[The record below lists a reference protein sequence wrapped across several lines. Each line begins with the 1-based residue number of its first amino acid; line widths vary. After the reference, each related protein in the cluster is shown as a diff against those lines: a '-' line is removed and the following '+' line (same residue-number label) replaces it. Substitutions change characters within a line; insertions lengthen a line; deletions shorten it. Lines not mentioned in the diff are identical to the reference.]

1 MPKNNSTDGAV
12 LAPVTEVHQAPSH
25 TLPRQRMVERQG
37 SAAEPYVV
45 HWPQI
50 RAGTCEFCGT
60 LDPNV
65 PSHSQYKLCPHFRG
79 MDIRCSYCDASK
91 DPIEVVGKSTMNV
104 TDSPFDPGLIIAVCD
119 SLDCTTKHQARFQRS
134 RA

>member
-1 MPKNNSTDGAV
+1 MDNPTDGAV
-12 LAPVTEVHQAPSH
+12 HAPVNV
-25 TLPRQRMVERQG
+25 LPRNKQVERQG
-37 SAAEPYVV
+37 NKAEPYVV

-65 PSHSQYKLCPHFRG
+65 DARFQYKLCPHYRG
-79 MDIRCSYCDASK
+79 KDIRCSYCDASK
-91 DPIEVVGKSTMNV
+91 DPNEVIGKSVMNI
-104 TDSPFDPGLIIAVCD
+104 TDHPYETGLIIAVCD
-119 SLDCTTKHQARFQRS
+119 SLDCTTKHQARFQRN